1 MFLETFSLY
10 SHNET
15 LLKGVTSIFKLRVM
29 ANLSLL
35 STDTFKSPEEEV
47 VRFIK

>member
-10 SHNET
+10 NHTET
-15 LLKGVTSIFKLRVM
+15 LLEGVTSIFKFRVM

-35 STDTFKSPEEEV
+35 ITEV
-47 VRFIK
+47 VRFI